1 MRANLGYVRSENG
14 RSSGGAATS
23 RVALALACEHAL
35 RYPERGASSHRS
47 QPVATREREVSAGV
61 RASPPAT
68 KVNSMSNASQAS
80 QGQPVSSSA
89 VRGAADQQMRQ
100 AVARGQKNLQDNRTQ
115 PEQATKDDQSIEDAT
130 EKEAA
135 SE

>member
-1 MRANLGYVRSENG
+1 
-14 RSSGGAATS
+14 
-23 RVALALACEHAL
+23 
-35 RYPERGASSHRS
+35 
-47 QPVATREREVSAGV
+47 
-61 RASPPAT
+61 
-68 KVNSMSNASQAS
+68 MSNASQAS

-89 VRGAADQQMRQ
+89 VRVLPTNRCGKPYSA
-100 AVARGQKNLQDNRTQ
+100 GPKELEDNRTQ